1 VSYKSSAVQNVHSIP
16 LHFHHGILRTK
27 EKFMTRNIR
36 VWDLPT
42 RVFHWSLAICVI
54 GLIVTG
60 NVGGDVMPW
69 HFRLGY
75 AVLSLLV
82 WRIVWGLVGGYWSR
96 FASFIYAPRSILNY
110 LKGQGRPR
118 DSVGHNPLGAFSVF
132 GLLAFLLAQVG
143 SGLLSDDEI
152 AFSGPLTKLVTNATV
167 STATWY
173 HKEVGKVIIFML
185 VLLHI
190 AAILFYL
197 FKKKE
202 NLVRPMVLGDKEVNA
217 DVPTSRDNIGTR
229 LMALAV
235 LGLSVLTV
243 YTLVNL
249 GG

>member
-1 VSYKSSAVQNVHSIP
+1 
-16 LHFHHGILRTK
+16 
-27 EKFMTRNIR
+27 
-36 VWDLPT
+36 
-42 RVFHWSLAICVI
+42 
-54 GLIVTG
+54 
-60 NVGGDVMPW
+60 MPW

-152 AFSGPLTKLVTNATV
+152 AFSGPLTKLVTNANV